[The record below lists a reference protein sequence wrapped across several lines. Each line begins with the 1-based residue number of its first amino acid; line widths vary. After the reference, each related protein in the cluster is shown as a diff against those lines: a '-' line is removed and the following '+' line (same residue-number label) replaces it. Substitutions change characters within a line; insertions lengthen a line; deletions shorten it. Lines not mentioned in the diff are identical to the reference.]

1 MPLFGMARTLA
12 LTLALSNKAHSQV
25 LDEPVD
31 HRRRGSHSQS
41 GAIIITKTHNM
52 ARRRSSTAHTR
63 PPRIPDHR
71 PYQSL
76 LLLLLLGTMA
86 IAVTV
91 RPAPFKAAFLP
102 VLTFPQRPGGA
113 RRYALPPSNQLVDT
127 SLDDGTT
134 TETFAELYGERLP
147 TWLLTRAESLGF
159 ARPTMVQR
167 EALGAILDGE
177 DVVIQAQ
184 TGTGKTLAFML
195 PLLAGI
201 DASKQAVQ
209 AMVVVPSRELGLQ
222 VASVAKQ
229 LSAGR
234 VYYRD
239 EEVQVQDDDDD
250 DDDEAGSSIA
260 TSITPTV
267 NGTSNKILVM
277 SLLEGSKN
285 TRQKAWVLAE
295 PPHVVIGN
303 PLALSRLVEQ
313 GGIRYHQVK
322 MVVIDEVDACLTR
335 RETRAQLQALLG
347 KYLSPSFLT
356 SELEEEAAMA
366 AKGGKEDEAL
376 LIPQGAMKE
385 GGSGSGGNEA
395 RQLAP
400 WKLVHRQTLFVS
412 ATIPQHNHFI
422 KQCVQQKWTLRQ
434 PIHVQVTP
442 GELMPPQLQ
451 HNYLVCP
458 TKADKLAALRAF
470 LRREQSKGRLHAC
483 AIFTANDQEAEDIA
497 AGLTETDGVKEE
509 EEEGSVKKRKGG
521 LQALLNSDHIKR
533 RAKVMD
539 AFRAGESR
547 VLVTTD
553 FAARGLDVPRISHVA
568 MYDIPADAETYLHRG
583 GRAGRMGRA
592 GSVTSLVSETEEFA
606 LLRLANSLKIEM
618 KRLGVMRKA
627 ARGDGER
634 KRGKR

>member
-1 MPLFGMARTLA
+1 
-12 LTLALSNKAHSQV
+12 
-25 LDEPVD
+25 
-31 HRRRGSHSQS
+31 
-41 GAIIITKTHNM
+41 M
-52 ARRRSSTAHTR
+52 ARRDSSTAHAR
-63 PPRIPDHR
+63 APSRRKRQCHQKSP
-71 PYQSL
+71 L

-86 IAVTV
+86 TAVTA
-91 RPAPFKAAFLP
+91 RPEPSRAAFLP
-102 VLTFPQRPGGA
+102 VLTSPPRLPGGA
-113 RRYALPPSNQLVDT
+113 RRYALPPPNQLVDA
-127 SLDDGTT
+127 SLDDGTS

-147 TWLLTRAESLGF
+147 AWLLTRAESLGF

-239 EEVQVQDDDDD
+239 EEGQDDDDD
-250 DDDEAGSSIA
+250 DDNDDEGENDSSSIA
-260 TSITPTV
+260 TISTPTV

-356 SELEEEAAMA
+356 AELEEEAAVA
-366 AKGGKEDEAL
+366 AGAGKGDEAL
-376 LIPQGAMKE
+376 LLPQGAMKE
-385 GGSGSGGNEA
+385 GGGGSGGSEA

-400 WKLVHRQTLFVS
+400 WKLVHRQTVFAS

-422 KQCVQQKWTLRQ
+422 KQCVQQQWTLRQ
-434 PIHVQVTP
+434 PVHVQVTP

-470 LRREQSKGRLHAC
+470 LRRERSKGKLQAC
-483 AIFTANDQEAEDIA
+483 AIFTADDQEAEDIA
-497 AGLTETDGVKEE
+497 AGLTGSEGLKEE
-509 EEEGSVKKRKGG
+509 EEGNEKEEKKGKGG
-521 LQALLNSDHIKR
+521 LQALLSTDHIKR

-547 VLVTTD
+547 ALVTTD
-553 FAARGLDVPRISHVA
+553 FAARGLDVPRISHVV
-568 MYDIPADAETYLHRG
+568 MYDIPTDAETYLHRG
-583 GRAGRMGRA
+583 GRAGRMGRP

-606 LLRLANSLKIEM
+606 MLRLANSLGIAV
-618 KRLGVMRKA
+618 KRLGVMKKA
-627 ARGDGER
+627 GGRGGEG
-634 KRGKR
+634 RGGKGGKKQ

>member
-1 MPLFGMARTLA
+1 MAVVVT
-12 LTLALSNKAHSQV
+12 
-25 LDEPVD
+25 
-31 HRRRGSHSQS
+31 
-41 GAIIITKTHNM
+41 
-52 ARRRSSTAHTR
+52 ARPGPS
-63 PPRIPDHR
+63 
-71 PYQSL
+71 
-76 LLLLLLGTMA
+76 
-86 IAVTV
+86 
-91 RPAPFKAAFLP
+91 KAAFLP
-102 VLTFPQRPGGA
+102 VVTSPRLPDA
-113 RRYALPPSNQLVDT
+113 RRYALPPPNQLVDA
-127 SLDDGTT
+127 SLDDGTS

-147 TWLLTRAESLGF
+147 AWLLTRAESLGF

-239 EEVQVQDDDDD
+239 EEGQDHE
-250 DDDEAGSSIA
+250 DEDEGVYDSSIA
-260 TSITPTV
+260 TISTPAV

-356 SELEEEAAMA
+356 TELEEEAAVA
-366 AKGGKEDEAL
+366 AGAGKGDEAL
-376 LIPQGAMKE
+376 LLPQGAMKE
-385 GGSGSGGNEA
+385 GGGGSGGSEA

-400 WKLVHRQTLFVS
+400 WKLVHRQTVFAS

-422 KQCVQQKWTLRQ
+422 KQCVQQQWTLRQ
-434 PIHVQVTP
+434 PVHVQVTP

-470 LRREQSKGRLHAC
+470 LRRERSKGRLQAC
-483 AIFTANDQEAEDIA
+483 AIFTADDQEAEDIA
-497 AGLTETDGVKEE
+497 AGLAGSEGLKEE
-509 EEEGSVKKRKGG
+509 EEEEEEEGGKKGKGG
-521 LQALLNSDHIKR
+521 LQALLSTDHIKR

-547 VLVTTD
+547 ALVTTD
-553 FAARGLDVPRISHVA
+553 FAARGLDVPRISHVV
-568 MYDIPADAETYLHRG
+568 MYDIPTDAETYLHRG
-583 GRAGRMGRA
+583 GRAGRMGRP
-592 GSVTSLVSETEEFA
+592 GSITSLVSETEEFA
-606 LLRLANSLKIEM
+606 LLRLANSLKIGV
-618 KRLGVMRKA
+618 KRLGVMKKA
-627 ARGDGER
+627 GGGGER
-634 KRGKR
+634 KGGRK

>member
-1 MPLFGMARTLA
+1 L
-12 LTLALSNKAHSQV
+12 
-25 LDEPVD
+25 
-31 HRRRGSHSQS
+31 
-41 GAIIITKTHNM
+41 
-52 ARRRSSTAHTR
+52 
-63 PPRIPDHR
+63 PD
-71 PYQSL
+71 
-76 LLLLLLGTMA
+76 
-86 IAVTV
+86 
-91 RPAPFKAAFLP
+91 
-102 VLTFPQRPGGA
+102 A
-113 RRYALPPSNQLVDT
+113 RRYALPPPNQLVDA
-127 SLDDGTT
+127 SLDDGTS

-147 TWLLTRAESLGF
+147 AWLLTRAESLGF

-239 EEVQVQDDDDD
+239 EEGQDHE
-250 DDDEAGSSIA
+250 DEDEGVYDSSIA
-260 TSITPTV
+260 TISTPAV

-356 SELEEEAAMA
+356 TELEEEAAVA
-366 AKGGKEDEAL
+366 AGAGKGDEAL
-376 LIPQGAMKE
+376 LLPQGAMKE
-385 GGSGSGGNEA
+385 GGGGSGGSEA

-400 WKLVHRQTLFVS
+400 WKLVHRQTVFAS

-422 KQCVQQKWTLRQ
+422 KQCVQQQWTLRQ
-434 PIHVQVTP
+434 PVHVQVTP

-470 LRREQSKGRLHAC
+470 LRRERSKGRLQAC
-483 AIFTANDQEAEDIA
+483 AIFTADDQEAEDIA
-497 AGLTETDGVKEE
+497 AGLAGSEGLKEE
-509 EEEGSVKKRKGG
+509 EEEEEEEGGKKGKGG
-521 LQALLNSDHIKR
+521 LQALLSTDHIKR

-547 VLVTTD
+547 ALVTTD
-553 FAARGLDVPRISHVA
+553 FAARGLDVPRISHVV
-568 MYDIPADAETYLHRG
+568 MYDIPTDAATYLHRG
-583 GRAGRMGRA
+583 GRAGRMGRP
-592 GSVTSLVSETEEFA
+592 GSITSLVSETEEFA
-606 LLRLANSLKIEM
+606 LLRLANSLKIGV
-618 KRLGVMRKA
+618 KRLGVMKKA
-627 ARGDGER
+627 GGGGER
-634 KRGKR
+634 KGGRK

>member
-1 MPLFGMARTLA
+1 MITSVAARPTP
-12 LTLALSNKAHSQV
+12 SKA
-25 LDEPVD
+25 
-31 HRRRGSHSQS
+31 
-41 GAIIITKTHNM
+41 T
-52 ARRRSSTAHTR
+52 
-63 PPRIPDHR
+63 
-71 PYQSL
+71 
-76 LLLLLLGTMA
+76 
-86 IAVTV
+86 
-91 RPAPFKAAFLP
+91 FLP
-102 VLTFPQRPGGA
+102 VLNPPPRPRGA
-113 RRYALPPSNQLVDT
+113 RRHAQHQSNQLIDT
-127 SLDDGTT
+127 SLDNGTT
-134 TETFAELYGERLP
+134 TGTFAELYGERLP
-147 TWLLTRAESLGF
+147 NWLLSRAESLGF

-184 TGTGKTLAFML
+184 TGTGKTLAFLL

-239 EEVQVQDDDDD
+239 EEVQDDDDD
-250 DDDEAGSSIA
+250 DVNADDEEADSSTA
-260 TSITPTV
+260 TIFTPTV
-267 NGTSNKILVM
+267 NGTRNKILVM

-313 GGIRYHQVK
+313 GGIRYHQIK

-356 SELEEEAAMA
+356 SELEEEAALA
-366 AKGGKEDEAL
+366 AKGGTGDETL

-385 GGSGSGGNEA
+385 GGGGSGGDEA

-400 WKLVHRQTLFVS
+400 WKLVQRQTVFVS

-422 KQCVQQKWTLRQ
+422 KQCVQQQWTLRQ

-451 HNYLVCP
+451 HYYLVCP
-458 TKADKLAALRAF
+458 TKAEKLAALRAF
-470 LRREQSKGRLHAC
+470 LRREQSKGRLQAC
-483 AIFTANDQEAEDIA
+483 AIFTADDQDAEVIA
-497 AGLTETDGVKEE
+497 AGLVESDGLDEEE
-509 EEEGSVKKRKGG
+509 EEEGEKKRKGG
-521 LQALLNSDHIKR
+521 LQALLNKDHIKR

-553 FAARGLDVPRISHVA
+553 FAARGLDIPRISHVA

-606 LLRLANSLKIEM
+606 LSRLANTLKIKM
-618 KRLGVMRKA
+618 RRLGVMRKA
-627 ARGDGER
+627 GRGETER